1 MELSNYLM
9 ISVFFSRQQSLS
21 LSELDLVLRCPM
33 ELLLRGLPSLTVVLF
48 RQIGLFVL
56 FLQTGLYTV
65 IVLLILLLLLLS
77 ILKKLR
83 WHTAIRLFLVYI
95 HRDFRYIL

>member
-1 MELSNYLM
+1 M
-9 ISVFFSRQQSLS
+9 IFVFFSSQQSLS
-21 LSELDLVLRCPM
+21 LSELDLVLGCPM

-48 RQIGLFVL
+48 RQIDLFVL

-65 IVLLILLLLLLS
+65 IELLILLLLLFS

-95 HRDFRYIL
+95 PR